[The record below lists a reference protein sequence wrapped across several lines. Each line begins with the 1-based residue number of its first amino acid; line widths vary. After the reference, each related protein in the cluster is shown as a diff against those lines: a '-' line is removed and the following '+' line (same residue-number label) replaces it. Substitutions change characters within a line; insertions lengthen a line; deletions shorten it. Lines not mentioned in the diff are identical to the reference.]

1 MSKTNIPMHR
11 FISVNSKIKWLNYM
25 MISVSLFYKFLDL
38 FIKVL
43 HSTKLTLNKNI
54 RHEYAIDI
62 TDSKI
67 KEMHIEL
74 LFVTI
79 ALLVITVACYFQIG
93 LI

>member
-1 MSKTNIPMHR
+1 MVK
-11 FISVNSKIKWLNYM
+11 LNDDIRLIILQM
-25 MISVSLFYKFLDL
+25 EINL

-43 HSTKLTLNKNI
+43 NSTKLTLNKNI

-79 ALLVITVACYFQIG
+79 ALLVITVACYFQII